1 MENNQIETD
10 SWKVKDIEIKTDGEI
25 VISYRYM
32 TPEEIEMGQ
41 FFKKFMEGMETTKS
55 TPQSS
60 AIVKCNN
67 EV

>member
-1 MENNQIETD
+1 MENNQIKTD
-10 SWKVKDIEIKTDGEI
+10 SWKVKDIEIKSDGEI
-25 VISYRYM
+25 VITYRDM

-41 FFKKFMEGMETTKS
+41 FFKKFMDGLETKS

-60 AIVKCNN
+60 AILKYNN

>member
-10 SWKVKDIEIKTDGEI
+10 SWKVKDIEIKSDGEI
-25 VISYRYM
+25 VITYRDM

-41 FFKKFMEGMETTKS
+41 FFKKFMEGMETTNS
-55 TPQSS
+55 TRQSS
-60 AIVKCNN
+60 AIVKYNN